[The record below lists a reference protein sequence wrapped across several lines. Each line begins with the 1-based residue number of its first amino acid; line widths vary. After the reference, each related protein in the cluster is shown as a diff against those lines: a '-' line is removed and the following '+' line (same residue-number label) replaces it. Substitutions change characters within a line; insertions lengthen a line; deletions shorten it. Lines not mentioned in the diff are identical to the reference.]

1 MSADLRRLGR
11 SSALCY
17 EAVAMKRRRFFQ
29 VSALGAIGLGTALVV
44 GEHTLGRAWPPAL
57 DQALGL
63 TILSTSESQTLRAV
77 AMRILDGVT
86 PDVASDGGVAVCRF
100 VDRYLANLPRPL
112 RQDVRAL
119 LHLVELF
126 PLLQLRMARF
136 CRLRSDEQ
144 DAMLTSWQ
152 DSRLALLRQGFQ
164 ALKSLC
170 CLAHYQD
177 ERSFA
182 SIGYAGPLL

>member
-1 MSADLRRLGR
+1 MR
-11 SSALCY
+11 
-17 EAVAMKRRRFFQ
+17 RRRFFQ
-29 VSALGAIGLGTALVV
+29 VSALGAVGLGAALVV
-44 GEHTLGRAWPPAL
+44 GEHTFGRAWPTAL
-57 DQALGL
+57 DTSLGL
-63 TILSTSESQTLRAV
+63 AVLSSSESQTLRAV
-77 AMRILDGVT
+77 AMRILDGAT
-86 PDVASDGGVAVCRF
+86 PDVSSDGGAAVCQF
-100 VDRYLANLPRPL
+100 VDRYLGNLPRPL

-144 DAMLTSWQ
+144 DAVLAGWQ
-152 DSRLALLRQGFQ
+152 DSRVALLRQGFQ

-177 ERSFA
+177 ARSFA